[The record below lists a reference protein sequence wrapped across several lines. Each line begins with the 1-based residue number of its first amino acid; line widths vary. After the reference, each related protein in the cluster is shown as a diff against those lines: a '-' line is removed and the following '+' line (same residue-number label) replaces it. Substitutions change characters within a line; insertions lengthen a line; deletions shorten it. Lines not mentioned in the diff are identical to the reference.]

1 MHLASKYRQRCSP
14 RAAIARHFSF
24 DDVDGCDTRVEGRPD
39 VPAKQLEQK
48 LYSKTTSYFASSKAL
63 LENDQLIDDGI
74 SAIDLRVAAHD
85 RYQEGRSAVATR
97 PSATPFPVD
106 IHPGT
111 IGAY

>member
-1 MHLASKYRQRCSP
+1 VIKVKLVCDRCS
-14 RAAIARHFSF
+14 A
-24 DDVDGCDTRVEGRPD
+24 V
-39 VPAKQLEQK
+39 
-48 LYSKTTSYFASSKAL
+48 
-63 LENDQLIDDGI
+63 IDDGI

-106 IHPGT
+106 IHPGP